1 MPSQPTPDPTGP
13 RASGRAPAAAP
24 AARTGTDPRTGTPAG
39 TTGGTTGK
47 APAGER
53 DEAGDETPDGGPD
66 AAPGHQQQGPPAVE
80 HARLLTDVVT
90 RLRRALRSSIR
101 TDYPWE
107 SLPMAQIELLQTLA
121 AAPLRVGE
129 LAARQRLAPN
139 TVSGLVSKLL
149 DAGFVDRQPDP
160 GDRRTARIA
169 LTDAGHRQLAD
180 WQYAHERRIADA
192 LGSLTPADRTAV
204 MAALPGLESLA
215 RALAGPAPDERPARP
230 AAGDR

>member
-1 MPSQPTPDPTGP
+1 MPPQPTPDPTGP
-13 RASGRAPAAAP
+13 HASDRAPAVAAP
-24 AARTGTDPRTGTPAG
+24 AVRAGTDPRTGAQAG
-39 TTGGTTGK
+39 APGGTTGR

-53 DEAGDETPDGGPD
+53 DEARDEAPNGSPD
-66 AAPGHQQQGPPAVE
+66 AAPGHQQGPPAVE

-169 LTDAGHRQLAD
+169 LTDDGHRQLAD

-192 LGSLTPADRTAV
+192 LGSLTPADRAAV

>member
-13 RASGRAPAAAP
+13 DTPDGAPEPTASSTPD
-24 AARTGTDPRTGTPAG
+24 GTEAWHD
-39 TTGGTTGK
+39 
-47 APAGER
+47 APAGAKA
-53 DEAGDETPDGGPD
+53 EAPDGGPD
-66 AAPGHQQQGPPAVE
+66 GAPGHREPLPAVE

-169 LTDAGHRQLAD
+169 LTDDGHRQLAD
-180 WQYAHERRIADA
+180 WQHAHERRIADA
-192 LGSLTPADRTAV
+192 LDSLTSADRDAV

-215 RALAGPAPDERPARP
+215 RALAGPAPDERTARP